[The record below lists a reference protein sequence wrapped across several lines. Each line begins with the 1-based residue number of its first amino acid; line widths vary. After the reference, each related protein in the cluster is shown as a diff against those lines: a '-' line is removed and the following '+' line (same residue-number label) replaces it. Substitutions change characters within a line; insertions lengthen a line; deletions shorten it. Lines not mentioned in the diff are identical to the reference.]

1 MTSKRPQKKRF
12 LERIAEENGVAVV
25 VWDTSG
31 NEVST
36 ANNNSICRSLLS
48 SIRFSSRC
56 DEYCGE
62 AFDSAWNAGKAVEF
76 VCHAGL
82 ACTAVP
88 VQDSGK
94 RFVAIT
100 GRTFTSSEG
109 YRTATENAVSG
120 EWIEF
125 SPTEFFENVLISGST
140 TPIEKA
146 ATELSKFMPKGGDVV
161 LELDGPASELL
172 DPEAFASAPRPV
184 HDANPEPNV
193 ISEAKEVES
202 KPAATELLP
211 EPTNISRLI
220 EKFNRDAQ
228 QGRLPT
234 APDLPPTPQAEMSD
248 VAATRSLIS
257 TLMDT
262 DYASAC
268 RAVLDHLAQRFG
280 GASYVWLELKGDT
293 FKGVA
298 SLGELRGRPIR
309 INVRS
314 KNEQLVDHAKRE
326 VPLELSERR
335 KDADGPERKMLLF
348 PVQVGT
354 QVRAAI
360 GIQTLPGAIVRNN
373 EISRFAKIIG
383 PQIEILRLRHE
394 VSSRE
399 WVSQSVKRFNEGL
412 RGIDQNDFWKQITE
426 TSAELLG
433 AERASLLVRTEG
445 TEELSAK
452 ASVGSVVDLEV
463 ASNVGSR
470 IARVTLER
478 GSPILVSDVE
488 ELGVDRAPNEWRYK
502 TSSFISFPITIGD
515 RRLAVMN
522 FTDRADGKPFGEND
536 LELLQ
541 TIAPQI
547 AVAIDHGRLKV
558 RAGELERRSITDSL
572 TGLMNR
578 GYIEER
584 LIEEMNQA
592 SRRRSPMSLLMI
604 DVDNFKSY
612 NDTFGHPAGD
622 IALVLVANVLKDTL
636 RAADV
641 AARYGG
647 EEFAVLLPQ
656 TAAEEAASIAER
668 LRRRVERSDFPKR
681 RITVSVGVAAY
692 STEFVEPKDWI
703 TAADMA
709 LYEAKDHG
717 RNIVRNYEDLGRSFK
732 EKIY

>member
-25 VWDTSG
+25 VWDKTG
-31 NEVST
+31 NEVAA

-48 SIRFSSRC
+48 SAKFSPKC
-56 DEYCGE
+56 DAYCGKS
-62 AFDSAWNAGKAVEF
+62 FDSAWNAGKTVEY

-82 ACTAVP
+82 ACSALP
-88 VQDSGK
+88 VQDSGT

-100 GRTFTSSEG
+100 GRTFTSSEA
-109 YRTATENAVSG
+109 YRAATEKAVSG
-120 EWIEF
+120 EWSTF

-140 TPIEKA
+140 SPIDKA
-146 ATELSKFMPKGGDVV
+146 ASELSKFMPKGDDVV
-161 LELDGPASELL
+161 LELDSPAPMQVDRTVPASE
-172 DPEAFASAPRPV
+172 PRPV
-184 HDANPEPNV
+184 QAAKPEPIVPVKPEVAEANP
-193 ISEAKEVES
+193 
-202 KPAATELLP
+202 AAIDELP
-211 EPTNISRLI
+211 EPASISLLI
-220 EKFNRDAQ
+220 EKFNRDAE

-234 APDLPPTPQAEMSD
+234 APDMTPNPQPEMSD

-257 TLMDT
+257 SLMEMG
-262 DYASAC
+262 YARAC
-268 RAVLDHLAQRFG
+268 QAVLDHLEHRFG
-280 GASYVWLELKGDT
+280 GASYVWLELKGDS

-298 SLGELRGRPIR
+298 SLGELRGRSIR

-314 KNEQLVDHAKRE
+314 KNDQLLEHAKRE
-326 VPLELSERR
+326 SPLELSERR
-335 KDADGPERKMLLF
+335 KDADAPERKMLLF

-360 GIQTLPGAIVRNN
+360 GIQTLPGTTVRNS

-412 RGIDQNDFWKQITE
+412 RGIDQTDFWKQITE

-433 AERASLLVRTEG
+433 AERASLLVRSEG
-445 TEELSAK
+445 SEELSAK
-452 ASVGSVVDLEV
+452 ASIGSVVDLG
-463 ASNVGSR
+463 ATSNVGSR

-488 ELGVDRAPNEWRYK
+488 ELGVDRAPTDWRYK

-522 FTDRADGKPFGEND
+522 FTDRADGKAFGEND

-668 LRRRVERSDFPKR
+668 LRQRVERSDFPKR

-709 LYEAKDHG
+709 LYEAKEHG

>member
-1 MTSKRPQKKRF
+1 MTSQRPPKKRF

-25 VWDTSG
+25 VWDKAG
-31 NEVST
+31 NEVAA

-48 SIRFSSRC
+48 SVRFSARC
-56 DEYCGE
+56 DAFCGK
-62 AFDSAWNAGKAVEF
+62 AFDSAWNAGKSVEY

-82 ACTAVP
+82 ACAAVP
-88 VQDSGK
+88 VQDSGT

-109 YRTATENAVSG
+109 YRAATEKAVSG
-120 EWIEF
+120 EWKAF
-125 SPTEFFENVLISGST
+125 SPTEFFENVLISGSA
-140 TPIEKA
+140 TPIEHA
-146 ATELSKFMPKGGDVV
+146 ATELAKFMPKGDDVV
-161 LELDGPASELL
+161 LELDGPAPKLAEHAPSAREPRAV
-172 DPEAFASAPRPV
+172 PEAVPV
-184 HDANPEPNV
+184 PVVTTEAIAAE
-193 ISEAKEVES
+193 SEQAAFEQP
-202 KPAATELLP
+202 PA
-211 EPTNISRLI
+211 PTNINRLI
-220 EKFNRDAQ
+220 EKFNRDAETS
-228 QGRLPT
+228 RSPKE
-234 APDLPPTPQAEMSD
+234 PDLTLTTQGEMSD

-257 TLMDT
+257 SLMEME
-262 DYASAC
+262 YAAAC
-268 RAVLDHLAQRFG
+268 QAVLNHLATRFG
-280 GASYVWLELKGDT
+280 GTSYVWLELKDET

-298 SLGELRGRPIR
+298 SVGELRGRSIR

-314 KNEQLVDHAKRE
+314 KNAQLLDHAKLE
-326 VPLELSERR
+326 TPLELSERR
-335 KDADGPERKMLLF
+335 KDADAPGRSMLLF

-360 GIQTLPGAIVRNN
+360 GIQALPGAVVGNH

-399 WVSQSVKRFNEGL
+399 WVSQNVRRFNEGL
-412 RGIDQNDFWKQITE
+412 RGVDQSDFWRQITE

-445 TEELSAK
+445 SEELSAK

-463 ASNVGSR
+463 TSNVGSR

-522 FTDRADGKPFGEND
+522 FTDRADGNPFGEND

-547 AVAIDHGRLKV
+547 AVAIDHGQLKV

-656 TAAEEAASIAER
+656 TAAEEGAAIAER
-668 LRRRVERSDFPKR
+668 LRQRVERSDFPKR
-681 RITVSVGVAAY
+681 RITVSVGIAAY

-717 RNIVRNYEDLGRSFK
+717 RNVVRNYEDLGRSYK

>member
-12 LERIAEENGVAVV
+12 LERLADESGVAVV
-25 VWDTSG
+25 VWDKAG
-31 NEVST
+31 NEVAA
-36 ANNNSICRSLLS
+36 ANNNSICRALLS
-48 SIRFSSRC
+48 SVKFSPRC
-56 DEYCGE
+56 DAFCGK
-62 AFDSAWNAGKAVEF
+62 AFESAWNAGTAVDY

-82 ACTAVP
+82 ACAAVP
-88 VQDSGK
+88 VQDSAT

-100 GRTFTSSEG
+100 GRTFTTSEG
-109 YRTATENAVSG
+109 YRAATEKAVSG
-120 EWIEF
+120 EWSEF

-146 ATELSKFMPKGGDVV
+146 VTELTKFMPKGEDVV
-161 LELDGPASELL
+161 LELDGPVSETINQ
-172 DPEAFASAPRPV
+172 APSEPPRKLEV
-184 HDANPEPNV
+184 KAGPEP
-193 ISEAKEVES
+193 I
-202 KPAATELLP
+202 AATETIESEGRTTMPQAMP
-211 EPTNISRLI
+211 EPPDLSRLI
-220 EKFNRDAQ
+220 EKFNRDAE
-228 QGRLPT
+228 QGRPPK
-234 APDLPPTPQAEMSD
+234 APDLAPPPAAMSEI
-248 VAATRSLIS
+248 AATRSLIS
-257 TLMDT
+257 SLMEM

-268 RAVLDHLAQRFG
+268 RAVLDHLEHRFG
-280 GASYVWLELKGDT
+280 GASYVWLELKDET
-293 FKGVA
+293 FTGVA
-298 SLGELRGRPIR
+298 SLGELRGRSIR

-314 KNEQLVDHAKRE
+314 KNDQLLDHARRE
-326 VPLELSERR
+326 TPLELSERR
-335 KDADGPERKMLLF
+335 KDAQVPGRKMLLF

-360 GIQTLPGAIVRNN
+360 GVQTLRGSSVSNI

-399 WVSQSVKRFNEGL
+399 WVSKSVRRFSEGL
-412 RGIDQNDFWKQITE
+412 RGIDQNDFWRQITE

-433 AERASLLVRTEG
+433 AERASLLVRAEG

-463 ASNVGSR
+463 TSNVGSR

-488 ELGVDRAPNEWRYK
+488 ELGVDRAPTDWRYK

-522 FTDRADGKPFGEND
+522 FTDRADGNPFGEND

-592 SRRRSPMSLLMI
+592 SRRRSEMSLLMI

-668 LRRRVERSDFPKR
+668 LRQRVERSDFPKR

-692 STEFVEPKDWI
+692 STEFVEPKEWI

-709 LYEAKDHG
+709 LYDAKDDG